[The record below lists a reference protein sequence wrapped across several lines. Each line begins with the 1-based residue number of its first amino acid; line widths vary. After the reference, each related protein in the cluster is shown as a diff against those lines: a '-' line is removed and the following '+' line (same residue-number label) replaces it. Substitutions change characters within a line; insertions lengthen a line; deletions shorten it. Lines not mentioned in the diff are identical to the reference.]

1 MWELPQIWVL
11 QTNFETVGTHTFSN
25 SRKSTLSVGTPTDT
39 FSFFELKIQDL

>member
-11 QTNFETVGTHTFSN
+11 QTNFETVGTTTFS
-25 SRKSTLSVGTPTDT
+25 SSKKSSLNLGIFADT